1 MDLSS
6 VLWLSV
12 LLQLLAAFMALRLI
26 PVTRRA
32 LAWSVL
38 SIAFILMATRRTI
51 SLLQQGDSFKSP
63 WLNAMTTEVVALLIS
78 VLIVIGVFLIRHVFL
93 QKRHDEDELRKLS
106 QVVEQNASS
115 TIITDLEGRVEY
127 VNQKFTEITGY
138 GLDEIKGTTT
148 RFLHS
153 GHTRP
158 DVFAT
163 LWRTIQAGNVWV
175 GELCNKCKNGGLRW
189 EKARISAVKDETGT
203 TTHYVAVLEDIT
215 EQKAQREALEYMAM
229 HDALTDLPN
238 RALFYDRVYQALL
251 SAEHSQSQIA
261 VLLMD
266 LNHFKVINDTLG
278 HHTGDKILKEVAF
291 RLKTAIKA
299 YDTVARMG
307 GDEFLVLLSDVT
319 EDQAEKITARLS
331 SQLQEPF
338 NIEEHNF
345 DIGVSIGIAMYP
357 QHGEDPDTLIQHA
370 DIAMYSAKSMAN
382 GVSVYAP
389 ELDDYSVGRLELLGE
404 MRQALDSDQFCLHY
418 QPRMNLSTLQ
428 IEGVEALIRWQHPQQ
443 GLIYPDSFIPIIE
456 ETGHITILTRW
467 VIRHSVQQLAKWQK
481 FNPGFTMS
489 INISTRDLCDPG
501 LTGYIEEILEENQIN
516 ASSIVLEIT
525 ESSLMQYSHY
535 TQTTLQS
542 LDDLGI
548 RMAIDDFGTGYSSL
562 QYLKD
567 LPISELKIDRSFVM
581 NMMDDEDDA
590 VIVKSTIDL
599 AHNLGLEVVAEGI
612 EDEET
617 SKMLQILRCN
627 HGQGYHYSRPEDVEK
642 ITLFIQ
648 KQYTKP
654 VTSLNNRHDQI

>member
-12 LLQLLAAFMALRLI
+12 MLQLLAAFMALRLI
-26 PVTRRA
+26 PLTRKA
-32 LAWSVL
+32 MAWSIL
-38 SIAFILMATRRTI
+38 SVAFILMATRRSI
-51 SLLQQGDSFKSP
+51 SLLQQGDHSKSS
-63 WLNAMTTEVVALLIS
+63 WLNAMTTEIVALLIS
-78 VLIVIGVFLIRHVFL
+78 VLIVVGVFMIRSVFM

-106 QVVEQNASS
+106 QVVEQNSSS

-127 VNQKFTEITGY
+127 VNQKFTEVTGY
-138 GLDEIKGTTT
+138 ELDKIKGTNT

-153 GHTRP
+153 GKTRP

-163 LWRTIQAGNVWV
+163 LWRTIQSGNVWV
-175 GELCNKCKNGGLRW
+175 GELCNKCKNGSLRW
-189 EKARISAVKDETGT
+189 EKARISSVKDDDGK

-251 SAEHSQSQIA
+251 SAEHSQTQTA

-266 LNHFKVINDTLG
+266 LNNFKVINDTLG
-278 HHTGDKILKEVAF
+278 HHVGDKILKEVAR
-291 RLKTAIKA
+291 RLKNAVKA

-307 GDEFLVLLSDVT
+307 GDEFLVLLSDIT
-319 EDQAEKITARLS
+319 EEQAMRITKRLS

-338 NIEEHNF
+338 TIEEHNF
-345 DIGVSIGIAMYP
+345 DIGVSVGIAMYP
-357 QHGEDPDTLIQHA
+357 EHGDDPDTLIQHA
-370 DIAMYSAKSMAN
+370 DVAMYSAKSMTN

-404 MRQALDSDQFCLHY
+404 MRHALDNDQFCLHF
-418 QPRMNLSTLQ
+418 QPRINLSTLV
-428 IEGVEALIRWQHPQQ
+428 IEGVEALIRWQHPKQ

-456 ETGHITILTRW
+456 DTGHITILTRW
-467 VIRHSVQQLAKWQK
+467 VIRQSVQQLVEWQQH
-481 FNPGFTMS
+481 NPGFTMS
-489 INISTRDLCDPG
+489 VNISTRDLCDTG
-501 LTGYIEEILEENQIN
+501 LANYIQEIIAEYEIE
-516 ASSIVLEIT
+516 ASTIVLEIT

-535 TQTTLQS
+535 TQTTLKS
-542 LDDLGI
+542 LDALGV

-562 QYLKD
+562 QYLKH
-567 LPISELKIDRSFVM
+567 LPVSELKIDRSFVM

-599 AHNLGLEVVAEGI
+599 GHNLGLEVVAEGI

-627 HGQGYHYSRPEDVEK
+627 HGQGYHYSRPVEAK
-642 ITLFIQ
+642 NITLLLE
-648 KQYTKP
+648 KQHARS
-654 VTSLNNRHDQI
+654 TSSLHSMHDST